1 MVLHSPFKWNVDK
14 DNIYN
19 KGDIMSGQTVKKII
33 PIIVLLGIWFVPVP
47 SGLSADA
54 WHFIAIFMA
63 VVVGLIIEPVPAA
76 LVGFTGISLVAVL
89 GLMGSSKESIKWALS
104 GFSNTVIWLIF
115 AAFMF
120 AMGYKKTGL
129 GKRISLIM
137 VKYMGKSSLG
147 LGYAVAVSDLLLAP
161 FMPSNTARS
170 AGTIYPVASNIPLVF
185 GSTPDKEPRKLGAY
199 ICWVAIAATS
209 VTSSMFLT
217 ALAPNLLAVDLIAK
231 GTGVAISWTD
241 WAKVMLPIMIPLFI
255 VTPWLVYIIFPPGQ
269 KTSEEAPVW
278 AADELK
284 KMGPVSGREIVM
296 ALLAVAA
303 LVLWILGKKIGINAT
318 TSAIAVVSVMVLAD
332 IITWDDVISN
342 KSAFNVL
349 IWFASLVAMAA
360 GLKKV
365 GILEWIGKGAEEYL
379 VSLSPVML
387 VVCILAM
394 FFVLHYFF
402 ASTTAHTTALMPIF
416 LAIAAR
422 LVPAEQIMPFCILL
436 AGSLGLMGIIT
447 PYATGPSPMWY
458 GAGYISQGRW
468 WALGAIFGAVYL
480 AAIIIGALIFI

>member
-1 MVLHSPFKWNVDK
+1 
-14 DNIYN
+14 
-19 KGDIMSGQTVKKII
+19 MSGQTIKKLL
-33 PIIVLLGIWFVPVP
+33 PIAVLLVFWFLPVP
-47 SGLSADA
+47 EGLKVNA
-54 WHFIAIFMA
+54 WHFIAIFLA
-63 VVVGLIIEPVPAA
+63 VVVGLIVEPVPAA
-76 LVGFTGISLVAVL
+76 LVGFAGVSLVAIL
-89 GLMGSSKESIKWALS
+89 GIMGSAKDNITWALS

-137 VKYMGKSSLG
+137 IKYMGKSSLG
-147 LGYAVAVSDLLLAP
+147 LGYAVAFSDLVLSP

-185 GSTPDKEPRKLGAY
+185 NSTPENEPRKLGAY
-199 ICWVAIAATS
+199 ICWVAIASTS

-231 GTGVAISWTD
+231 GTGNVISWAT
-241 WAKVMLPIMIPLFI
+241 WAGIMLPIMIPLFI
-255 VTPWLVYIIFPPGQ
+255 LTPWLTYVIYPPTQ
-269 KTSEEAPVW
+269 KTSPEAPAW
-278 AADELK
+278 AAKELK
-284 KMGPVSGREIVM
+284 TLGAISGKEILM
-296 ALLAVAA
+296 AVLAIIA
-303 LVLWILGKKIGINAT
+303 LVLWIFGKQVGIDAT
-318 TSAIAVVSVMVLAD
+318 TAAIAVVSVMVLSNV
-332 IITWDDVISN
+332 INWEDVISN
-342 KSAFNVL
+342 KTAFNVL
-349 IWFASLVAMAA
+349 IWFASLVAMAS
-360 GLKKV
+360 GLKTV
-365 GILEWIGKGAEEYL
+365 GVLEWIGKSTEVYL
-379 VSLSPVML
+379 APLSPMML
-387 VVCILAM
+387 IISILVL

-416 LAIAAR
+416 LAIAVKLIA
-422 LVPAEQIMPFCILL
+422 PEQMIPFSILL

-468 WALGAIFGAVYL
+468 WALGAIFGALYL